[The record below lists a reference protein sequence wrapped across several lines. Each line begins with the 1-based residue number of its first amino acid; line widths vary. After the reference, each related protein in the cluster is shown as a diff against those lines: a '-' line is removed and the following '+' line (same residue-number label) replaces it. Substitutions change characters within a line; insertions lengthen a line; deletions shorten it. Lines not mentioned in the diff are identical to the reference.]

1 MSERPHRID
10 ISNTARESRAAVTR
24 CVQELTWTE
33 ETRKLDPNAELVW
46 IDRALPVKKFY
57 LQRLGANRRTYQRA
71 NRFFGMDSVVTKC
84 SLAQSMDS
92 LQALQS
98 LSDRPTQEKVEQQVI
113 KMNGSS
119 HTAEQY
125 LPRSWC
131 LPQDIDSF
139 ENTTSSS
146 SSSSSATCWYIA
158 KPDRGRCG
166 RGIALFSDRAKVMSA
181 FLAGDLSEV
190 GDEGEQQK
198 KQKKQMK
205 ETQLPIMPLPVV
217 VQEYIPDP
225 LLYRDTGCKFDL
237 RVYVII
243 KSLSPLDVYVF
254 DEALVRVA
262 STPYEAPTEMNC
274 ATATMHLTNSH
285 INSTVQGDDGSGR
298 GDLNKKEKKEGVEKA
313 AAAAAPVLKH
323 CMTDTLEWISKKYNV
338 PADEIWTR
346 VKHAVATSVVAVYP
360 LAAVTHATCFA
371 PNSEEHFNRCF
382 QLLGID
388 ILLDSKLQPWIL
400 EINNSPSLNLST
412 EADIAIKV
420 PLVKSML
427 EEVFDR
433 RREDE
438 EESKKEE
445 ESKEEEEAESKKEE
459 AEENKES
466 KKEKSVIPRF
476 QKLDV
481 TTTVTCK
488 CEGKEE
494 EMPAVLLQSS
504 ILNVFL
510 KICGWKESSCRPV
523 KSAMPSKDVCSKL
536 MKNGISLPSRQEL
549 SLNRFTRWVA
559 ERAAGES
566 SSIMIVLESI
576 EEALL

>member
-1 MSERPHRID
+1 MSERRHRID

-98 LSDRPTQEKVEQQVI
+98 LSDRPTTEKVEQQVI
-113 KMNGSS
+113 RTNGFVMEGNTSS
-119 HTAEQY
+119 HSAEQY

-139 ENTTSSS
+139 KNTTT
-146 SSSSSATCWYIA
+146 SSSATCWYIA

-198 KQKKQMK
+198 KQMKQMK

-225 LLYRDTGCKFDL
+225 LLYRDTECKFDL

-262 STPYEAPTEMNC
+262 STPYEAPTETNC

-313 AAAAAPVLKH
+313 SAPVLKH
-323 CMTDTLEWISKKYNV
+323 CMTDTLEWVSKKYNV

-346 VKHAVATSVVAVYP
+346 VKRAVATSIVAVYP
-360 LAAVTHATCFA
+360 LAALTHATCFA
-371 PNSEEHFNRCF
+371 PNSEEHFSRCF

-427 EEVFDR
+427 EEVFER
-433 RREDE
+433 RKEDE
-438 EESKKEE
+438 EESKKDE
-445 ESKEEEEAESKKEE
+445 ES
-459 AEENKES
+459 KES

-481 TTTVTCK
+481 TTAVTCK

-494 EMPAVLLQSS
+494 EMPAVVLQAS
-504 ILNVFL
+504 ILHVFL
-510 KICGWKESSCRPV
+510 KICGWKESSGRPV
-523 KSAMPSKDVCSKL
+523 KSAMPSKDVCGKL

-549 SLNRFTRWVA
+549 SLNRFTRWVT

-566 SSIMIVLESI
+566 SSIMIVLQSI
-576 EEALL
+576 EEAFL